1 MKRLFILVGFV
12 LAGCQTGQVTETAGA
27 ARLSTPADFATLY
40 GQRLTFGD
48 SDFVTIN
55 ANGTLSG
62 NFSGVET
69 LGTWEVRD
77 GFWCREL
84 SAGPRGPAPEDCQL
98 FVRDGNA
105 LNITRERGNGASFV
119 YMIS

>member
-62 NFSGVET
+62 KACPMRQAFFVLTHDPGLDAQGGIT
-69 LGTWEVRD
+69 GQALGK
-77 GFWCREL
+77 
-84 SAGPRGPAPEDCQL
+84 PH
-98 FVRDGNA
+98 
-105 LNITRERGNGASFV
+105 
-119 YMIS
+119 